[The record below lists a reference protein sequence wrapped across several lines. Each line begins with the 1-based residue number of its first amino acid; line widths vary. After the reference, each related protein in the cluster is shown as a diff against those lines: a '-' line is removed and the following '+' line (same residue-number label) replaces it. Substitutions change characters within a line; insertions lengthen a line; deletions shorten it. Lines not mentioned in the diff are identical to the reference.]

1 MEFIDVPLSL
11 AGEDHLLSTGRAS
24 QGCRE
29 KIYRLDATAPPAT
42 GTHANEIAAMRG
54 RRDVCQGL
62 KLPLLCLLA
71 LLGLATTQRAAAEP
85 YLALTMGLKCSACH
99 VSPTGG
105 GMRNTF
111 GSMWGQTAL
120 PARSFGVTQD
130 SWTGEVNRHVAL
142 GADVRGGLNF
152 LDQPGT
158 KALTSFD
165 VTSLH
170 AYLDLRPIPEMM
182 ALYIDERIA
191 PGDATNAEAY
201 LRMWTPGRRLYVKA
215 GQLYLPYGIRLQD
228 DGAFTREATGIS
240 FNTPDRGVEFGFD
253 GARWT
258 AQLAITNGTA
268 SGSEVNNGKQW
279 SLRSEYVAPRWR
291 AGASL
296 NLNDQPGGTRRMQNL
311 FGGLRTG
318 PVVWLG
324 EVDYIVDGSIG
335 PTRKQWA
342 GLVEADWKIAP
353 GQNLKLTAER
363 FDPDRSVARDHQTR
377 LSLVWE
383 YTPLP
388 FVQLRAGVR
397 NYDDIEEVAFFNRR
411 IAFLQLHGYL

>member
-1 MEFIDVPLSL
+1 MKSMK
-11 AGEDHLLSTGRAS
+11 LLW
-24 QGCRE
+24 C
-29 KIYRLDATAPPAT
+29 
-42 GTHANEIAAMRG
+42 
-54 RRDVCQGL
+54 
-62 KLPLLCLLA
+62 LA
-71 LLGLATTQRAAAEP
+71 LLGAVFSQRAAAEP

-99 VSPTGG
+99 VNPTGG

-120 PARSFGVTQD
+120 PARAAGVTQD

-142 GADVRGGLNF
+142 GADLRGGVNWV
-152 LDQPGT
+152 DQPGS

-170 AYLDLRPIPEMM
+170 AYLDLRPIPERM

-191 PGDATNAEAY
+191 PGEATNSEAY
-201 LRMWTPGRRLYVKA
+201 LRLWTPGRRVYAKA
-215 GQLYLPYGIRLQD
+215 GQFYLPYGIRLQD
-228 DGAFTREATGIS
+228 DGAYTREATGIS
-240 FNTPDRGVEFGFD
+240 FNTPDRGVEIGFD
-253 GARWT
+253 GTRWT

-268 SGSEVNNGKQW
+268 GAAEVNNGKQW
-279 SLRSEYVAPRWR
+279 SLRSEYVAARFR

-296 NLNDQPGGTRRMQNL
+296 NLNTLPGGTRRMQNL
-311 FGGLRTG
+311 FGGVKTG
-318 PVVWLG
+318 PVVWLA
-324 EVDYIVDGSIG
+324 EMDYIVDGSIG

-342 GLVEADWKIAP
+342 ALVEADWKLLP

-363 FDPDRSVARDHQTR
+363 FDPDRAIARDRQTR

-388 FVQLRAGVR
+388 FVQLRAGLR
-397 NYDDIEEVAFFNRR
+397 NYDDIGEVPFYNRR